1 MTTKKK
7 EKFPSRAGKSPTKT
21 NCPNVEEKK
30 NEQIC
35 PDFKESFFLVR
46 GINQQKSL
54 ECNIKIRA
62 QKVLEKGI
70 L

>member
-1 MTTKKK
+1 MQK
-7 EKFPSRAGKSPTKT
+7 
-21 NCPNVEEKK
+21 KK

-46 GINQQKSL
+46 GINQQKRL
-54 ECNIKIRA
+54 ECNIKIQA